1 MSKRDLSGMIN
12 QASSDLEPVRKRGR
26 GLQGMFSDTS
36 APEQPEPEGAI
47 IQDGET
53 TLSAREAEE
62 LATCERIIER
72 GLRTFLEVG
81 SALLKIRD
89 LRLYRNEYATFED
102 YYRERWSLERSQ
114 VYRLMDAAEVT
125 RNLQSSPMGEVPLPS
140 NERQARPLTKLKD
153 PEEQRKAWERAV
165 TTAAGR
171 VTAAH
176 VEAIVREMLAQA
188 APADAAPSVDEHE
201 AAPAQSA
208 AVSDQSDE
216 DDLFPDDELASAVAS
231 VSSSAAAPAQA
242 DRQQIIVWVEEDQ
255 ADEDDAAALTDA
267 GEPWPDNLFEIE
279 ARLAEEGWE
288 RTGESETRISYQR
301 GEEHLRLVKPPNPHV
316 VQLRLVAHAGEDIE
330 QVMAWLQR
338 QIGAE
343 FSRKP
348 TGSWLP
354 KYPER
359 RRVYGS
365 VSTAQRS
372 YIEDISPM
380 DVAMLRGEVADLQR
394 RLVAARTIIE
404 EYQEQITRAQ
414 NYKPTSDKGEAVS
427 PLLRALERV
436 WLILQEKQDI

>member
-1 MSKRDLSGMIN
+1 MMSKRDLSGMIN

-36 APEQPEPEGAI
+36 APEQPEPEVAI

-53 TLSAREAEE
+53 TLSEREAEE

-89 LRLYRNEYATFED
+89 LRLYRNEYTTFED

-176 VEAIVREMLAQA
+176 VESIVREMLAQA
-188 APADAAPSVDEHE
+188 APAAAAPSVDEHE
-201 AAPAQSA
+201 AAPAQQVVIDHA
-208 AVSDQSDE
+208 TE
-216 DDLFPDDELASAVAS
+216 DRVFPDGEPASAVAS
-231 VSSSAAAPAQA
+231 VSSPTAASAHA
-242 DRQQIIVWVEEDQ
+242 DRQQIIVWVEEDE
-255 ADEDDAAALTDA
+255 ADEDAAAARTDA

-288 RTGESETRISYQR
+288 RVSESETRISYQR

-316 VQLRLVAHAGEDIE
+316 VQLRLVAHASEDME

-359 RRVYGS
+359 RRVYGA
-365 VSTAQRS
+365 VSTAQQS
-372 YIEDISPM
+372 YVDGLTVE
-380 DVAMLRGEVADLQR
+380 AAALQARNADLEQK
-394 RLVAARTIIE
+394 LASVQAIIE
-404 EYQEQITRAQ
+404 EYQEHITRAQ
-414 NYKPTSDKGEAVS
+414 KYKTTSDRGEAVS
-427 PLLRALERV
+427 PLLRLVERV
-436 WLILQEKQDI
+436 YNLLRDKQ

>member
-26 GLQGMFSDTS
+26 GLEGMFSDTA
-36 APEQPEPEGAI
+36 APEQPEPEVEI
-47 IQDGET
+47 IQGDET
-53 TLSAREAEE
+53 ALSEREAEE

-176 VEAIVREMLAQA
+176 VESIVREMLAQA
-188 APADAAPSVDEHE
+188 APAAATPSVDEHE
-201 AAPAQSA
+201 AAP
-208 AVSDQSDE
+208 V
-216 DDLFPDDELASAVAS
+216 
-231 VSSSAAAPAQA
+231 
-242 DRQQIIVWVEEDQ
+242 QQVVIDQ
-255 ADEDDAAALTDA
+255 ADEDGMFPDGEPAPAVPASSPDAAPLQGDWLHLAVQTDEEEDAAAPS
-267 GEPWPDNLFEIE
+267 GEEAPWPDNLFEIE

-288 RTGESETRISYQR
+288 RTGESETRIYYQR
-301 GEEHLRLVKPPNPHV
+301 GEETLRLVKPPAPNV
-316 VQLRLVAHAGEDIE
+316 VQLRLVAHANQDME
-330 QVMAWLQR
+330 QVMTWLHQ

-343 FSRKP
+343 FPRRPASSR
-348 TGSWLP
+348 LP

-359 RRVYGS
+359 RRVYGV
-365 VSTAQRS
+365 VSASEQR
-372 YIEDISPM
+372 IANGHEPADAAALQEEVVDLRQRLA
-380 DVAMLRGEVADLQR
+380 DVQSIL
-394 RLVAARTIIE
+394 E
-404 EYQEQITRAQ
+404 EYQQHITKAQ
-414 NYKPTSDKGEAVS
+414 NYKPTSERGEVVS
-427 PLLRALERV
+427 PFLRLVERVYNLLRD
-436 WLILQEKQDI
+436 KQ

>member
-140 NERQARPLTKLKD
+140 NERQVRPLTKLKD
-153 PEEQRKAWERAV
+153 PEEQRKAWERAA

-176 VEAIVREMLAQA
+176 VEAVVREMLAQA
-188 APADAAPSVDEHE
+188 APAATAPLADEHE
-201 AAPAQSA
+201 AAPAQQ
-208 AVSDQSDE
+208 V
-216 DDLFPDDELASAVAS
+216 V
-231 VSSSAAAPAQA
+231 
-242 DRQQIIVWVEEDQ
+242 IDQ
-255 ADEDDAAALTDA
+255 ADENGLFLDGEPAPAQDDWLHLTVQTDEEEDAAALRQENA
-267 GEPWPDNLFEIE
+267 ALRQ
-279 ARLAEEGWE
+279 RLAD
-288 RTGESETRISYQR
+288 
-301 GEEHLRLVKPPNPHV
+301 
-316 VQLRLVAHAGEDIE
+316 VQ
-330 QVMAWLQR
+330 
-338 QIGAE
+338 
-343 FSRKP
+343 
-348 TGSWLP
+348 
-354 KYPER
+354 
-359 RRVYGS
+359 S
-365 VSTAQRS
+365 V
-372 YIEDISPM
+372 
-380 DVAMLRGEVADLQR
+380 L
-394 RLVAARTIIE
+394 E
-404 EYQEQITRAQ
+404 EYQQHITRAQ
-414 NYKPTSDKGEAVS
+414 NYKPTSERGEVVS
-427 PLLRALERV
+427 PFLRLVERVYNLLRD
-436 WLILQEKQDI
+436 KQ